1 MAKPDEKFLKRWSR
15 LKRDDGP
22 APAGPGH
29 DASEGGAGSPPAA
42 PEADS
47 GDTPPP
53 PDLPDIE
60 SLDKDS
66 DYTVFLK
73 DGVPEELRKLA
84 LRALW
89 RSDPVLANLD
99 GLNDY
104 DEDFGAAMRIGAEA
118 MRKLAAAEERL
129 AGDDETAPDSGETV
143 AGEADGDATD
153 TPDSAETPGDEP
165 VQQVVE
171 GDDDDDEG
179 ESTG

>member
-1 MAKPDEKFLKRWSR
+1 MAKPDKNFLKRWSR

-22 APAGPGH
+22 EPVGPGAEPAEDGNESLPAPSGTAAE
-29 DASEGGAGSPPAA
+29 DA
-42 PEADS
+42 
-47 GDTPPP
+47 PPP

-143 AGEADGDATD
+143 AGEADGDASE
-153 TPDSAETPGDEP
+153 TPDSAEPPGDEP
-165 VQQVVE
+165 VQQAVDD
-171 GDDDDDEG
+171 DDDDDEG
-179 ESTG
+179 ESAG